1 MLRHSVAKWAEGQG
15 EVEGC
20 KGAVCINE
28 WQINVEHVWNE
39 HEEGGGGRD
48 VVRQAKNKAQGRRQ
62 WQMGAAVN
70 VDAALKY
77 FYIAH
82 THTSVYST
90 HTHAVVCARFDS
102 VF

>member
-1 MLRHSVAKWAEGQG
+1 MWNMCGLSTVQG
-15 EVEGC
+15 D
-20 KGAVCINE
+20 AA
-28 WQINVEHVWNE
+28 
-39 HEEGGGGRD
+39 
-48 VVRQAKNKAQGRRQ
+48 RQAKNKAQGRRQ

-82 THTSVYST
+82 THTGGTLT
-90 HTHAVVCARFDS
+90 HTHTVVRARFDS

>member
-1 MLRHSVAKWAEGQG
+1 MCGLSTGQG
-15 EVEGC
+15 D
-20 KGAVCINE
+20 AA
-28 WQINVEHVWNE
+28 
-39 HEEGGGGRD
+39 
-48 VVRQAKNKAQGRRQ
+48 RQAKNKAQGRRQ

-82 THTSVYST
+82 THTGAHT
-90 HTHAVVCARFDS
+90 HTVLRARFDS